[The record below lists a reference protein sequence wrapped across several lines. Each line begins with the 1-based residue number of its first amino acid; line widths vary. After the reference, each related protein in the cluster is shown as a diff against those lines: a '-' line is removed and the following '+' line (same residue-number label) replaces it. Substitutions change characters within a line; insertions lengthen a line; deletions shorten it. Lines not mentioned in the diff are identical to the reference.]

1 MHPIQLRSPRIVQ
14 NARNILIFWLIHPKI
29 PQQQQLQNGEK
40 WKSNLKRTMF
50 RLMVKLIHPQ
60 RAADCTAANCHQK
73 QRLFWDSPLPPFGF
87 FLVCSHHPE
96 QQQTRQPQPK
106 EQYPLSH
113 QPCRNCRF
121 RAAGRNR
128 TMVCTIS
135 SFGVK
140 ISRAVPYSSVVKSA

>member
-1 MHPIQLRSPRIVQ
+1 MFFSFCHKIVHSIQPRSPRIVQ

-60 RAADCTAANCHQK
+60 RAADCTAADCHQK

-87 FLVCSHHPE
+87 FLSAPIIPNSSRLASPSQRSNNHFPISPAGTAASGLPE
-96 QQQTRQPQPK
+96 GIERW
-106 EQYPLSH
+106 S
-113 QPCRNCRF
+113 
-121 RAAGRNR
+121 
-128 TMVCTIS
+128 
-135 SFGVK
+135 
-140 ISRAVPYSSVVKSA
+140 VPSLHSA